1 MHIQTVLE
9 EWGKGITLRL
19 TGNLKT
25 VPGFEAGDLVDIE
38 INEAGLVIQKATRPH
53 LSESKLLSGLTPY
66 IAHADEITAPVSRE
80 VDY

>member
-1 MHIQTVLE
+1 MHTVLE

-25 VPGFEAGDLVDIE
+25 DPGLEGGDRVDVE
-38 INEAGLVIQKATRPH
+38 SSEAGLVIQKATRPH
-53 LSESKLLSGLTPY
+53 LSESGLLSGLTTY
-66 IAHADEITAPVSRE
+66 MAHADEITAPVSRE

>member
-25 VPGFEAGDLVDIE
+25 DPGLEGGDRVDVE

-53 LSESKLLSGLTPY
+53 LSESELLSGLTPY
-66 IAHADEITAPVSRE
+66 MAHADEITAPVSGE
-80 VDY
+80 IGY